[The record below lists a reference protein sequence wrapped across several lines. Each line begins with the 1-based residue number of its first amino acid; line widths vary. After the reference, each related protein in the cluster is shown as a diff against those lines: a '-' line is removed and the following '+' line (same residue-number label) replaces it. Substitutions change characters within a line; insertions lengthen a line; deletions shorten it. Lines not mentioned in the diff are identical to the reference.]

1 MKVHT
6 IEIEKPLKEVYRAF
20 NDPSN
25 LPRWIQGLQRTE
37 PISGTPGEVGS
48 VSKQIYLERGRT
60 IEMIETITDREPG
73 RSFAGTLETPGMNA
87 TMRVE
92 FQDRG
97 AKTILRFSG
106 DFEPCSLMMRVMLPF
121 MKGAISKRQV
131 GDLNKFKQLVEAGE
145 L

>member
-1 MKVHT
+1 MMVHT
-6 IEIEKPLKEVYRAF
+6 IEIDKPLEDVYRAF

-37 PISGTPGEVGS
+37 QIKGKPGEIGS
-48 VSKQIYLERGRT
+48 VTKQIYLERGRT
-60 IEMIETITDREPG
+60 VEMIETITAHEPG
-73 RSFAGTLETPGMNA
+73 KFFAGTLEAPGMNA
-87 TMRVE
+87 ALRVE

-97 AKTILRFSG
+97 AKTVLRFSG
-106 DFEPCSLMMRVMLPF
+106 DFEPCSFMMRIMLPF
-121 MKGAISKRQV
+121 MKGVISKRQV